1 MVLDLHLRESQLV
14 KPHDYRFSIVVEN
27 LRFPS
32 TLKLDAGVFRFL
44 RFEERFREAPFSSW
58 ISVDGRPNR
67 RNKSASLNSSR
78 VVWIWPYSSG

>member
-1 MVLDLHLRESQLV
+1 MVLDLHLRESQLL
-14 KPHDYRFSIVVEN
+14 KPLDYRFSIVVEN

-44 RFEERFREAPFSSW
+44 RFEERFRKAPFSSW

-67 RNKSASLNSSR
+67 RNNAAFSNASG
-78 VVWIWPYSSG
+78 VMWTGT